1 MEGWQ
6 GLRMQRAMEQD
17 IVVTRLD
24 IADDSFI
31 FHVQGVS
38 GDYMIEIDEDVGM
51 WPPTC
56 DCPDYFWRGDV
67 LCKHIV
73 LCLALMGVDAL
84 LLEDCDWEPEQEE
97 LYELLGNAPSC
108 VGCSISQNHIINKG
122 TSCN

>member
-1 MEGWQ
+1 M
-6 GLRMQRAMEQD
+6 RRAMEQD
-17 IVVTRLD
+17 MVVTRLD

-31 FHVQGVS
+31 FHVEGVS
-38 GDYMIEIDEDVGM
+38 GDYMIEIYEDVGV

-56 DCPDYFWRGDV
+56 DCPDYFGEAISYV
-67 LCKHIV
+67 NTL
-73 LCLALMGVDAL
+73 LCLALMGVGAR

-108 VGCSISQNHIINKG
+108 VGCSISQNHITNKG